1 MDANLQSIQ
10 PVLYETDEDE
20 FSRQPSVKTTT
31 TYKQV
36 KKKRSTVQGKIQDYK
51 LAYFSL
57 WWSRMFREGKKED
70 EERLSRERVSRM
82 RNFMTAWRYEND
94 CDNVPLPEFGGGE
107 MVENDYAS
115 RSPTDD
121 LNTFVSDNISFCDQY
136 SHLVGEMDIVNRGDS
151 NFHTT
156 VGGDRGVLSD
166 SNQVISGGTQTQ
178 EIQMQYMD
186 NTRILQVAKQVFS
199 VSMTG
204 VRRGENN

>member
-1 MDANLQSIQ
+1 
-10 PVLYETDEDE
+10 
-20 FSRQPSVKTTT
+20 
-31 TYKQV
+31 
-36 KKKRSTVQGKIQDYK
+36 
-51 LAYFSL
+51 
-57 WWSRMFREGKKED
+57 
-70 EERLSRERVSRM
+70 
-82 RNFMTAWRYEND
+82 
-94 CDNVPLPEFGGGE
+94 

-115 RSPTDD
+115 RMPTDD
-121 LNTFVSDNISFCDQY
+121 LTTFVSDNINYCNQY
-136 SHLVGEMDIVNRGDS
+136 SHLVGEMDIVNGGDS

-204 VRRGENN
+204 VRRGEND